1 MVFRMVF
8 KKHAWNQTIILI
20 TENGGSIG
28 TKIKKMVLTHL
39 GSGAISRIPGKN
51 SQTTPKKK
59 LSL

>member
-39 GSGAISRIPGKN
+39 GSGAISRIPGIYQSDN
-51 SQTTPKKK
+51 I
-59 LSL
+59 